1 MASRRFWAL
10 LSLVFSIAVAFYCRD
25 RQPFNFVSNT
35 LVYLVSVLSVGAV
48 YRCCLSAAYTQIYPG
63 WIREDE
69 FKRLV
74 ALGIA
79 HIRSPIQAF

>member
-35 LVYLVSVLSVGAV
+35 LVYLVSVLSVGD
-48 YRCCLSAAYTQIYPG
+48 RCCLSAACTQIYPG